1 MAGVT
6 LSRIRKTSMEAIIA
20 NKAMSDEMRQ
30 WIENPRDHEVIDTD
44 DVPEADWLRYCD
56 EAASVTT
63 AATAYYWRVYHATSG
78 ADLGVYAGPTQ
89 DDAIRAYTQ
98 ATDDSESAGAYSA
111 EPESGGWT
119 VCLTDGREIAV
130 PAELDEDIVRYGVSA
145 IVEWA
150 REAGWAADGRRV
162 RTIGTP
168 DGQGITQF

>member
-1 MAGVT
+1 MKIDHT
-6 LSRIRKTSMEAIIA
+6 TPLHAIAERMGDCATRADAAAMRSILVRA
-20 NKAMSDEMRQ
+20 N
-30 WIENPRDHEVIDTD
+30 VIDTD